1 MSSVTLRENEWRRLD
16 LSKVQL
22 EELVATGQEL
32 AGRKTHW
39 RASAASD
46 NAVNERSVIQIV
58 AAGAG
63 QFKISVAN
71 AIGVVAL
78 TGLTIRVV
86 PKINLDHFLFIASH
100 ALEIDPRLSDAV
112 AKVDPD
118 SQLHEVLARA
128 LIGEAQRSLRLGL
141 HRGYSDRPYEAAAVR
156 GRVDMVATSRQVLRG
171 RMRVRGH
178 ADEFVA
184 DTPLNRLVK
193 EALRRISVSR
203 RLSGTTTGSAR
214 MMLADFAEIGR
225 FRSTDLAPTLSRS
238 QTVFARLVHLARVVV
253 EAGGIGIAEGGTPV
267 ESFLISTPGLVEAGV
282 RQVLATHLA
291 PYEIQ
296 KQGGGRVL
304 VKAPNF
310 SVHPDLLITKAPLTG
325 DVKYQ
330 VARSGWNRSAVA
342 QAVLFAAA
350 YQSPVGFIVGF
361 TDREGDGLPRL
372 AVGSI
377 RVHELWWPAIPAV
390 APEAA
395 ARMVAAQLRD
405 AILATPVTAG
415 AKDARPRVQS
425 EAANR

>member
-16 LSKVQL
+16 LSAVQL
-22 EELVATGQEL
+22 EQLVATGQEL
-32 AGRKTHW
+32 AGRKAQW
-39 RASAASD
+39 RAGAGSD
-46 NAVNERSVIQIV
+46 YGAQERSVIQIL
-58 AAGAG
+58 AAGGG
-63 QFKISVAN
+63 QFKVSVAN

-78 TGLTIRVV
+78 SGLTIRVV
-86 PKINLDHFLFIASH
+86 PKIDVEHFLYIASH
-100 ALEIDPRLSDAV
+100 ALEIDPRLSDVV
-112 AKVDPD
+112 ASVNPD
-118 SQLHEVLARA
+118 SHLHEVLARA

-193 EALRRISVSR
+193 EALGRISVSR
-203 RLSGTTTGSAR
+203 RLSDATTGSAR
-214 MMLADFAEIGR
+214 VMLADLAEVGR
-225 FRSTDLAPTLSRS
+225 FKSSDLTPTLSRS
-238 QTVFARLVHLARVVV
+238 QAVFARLADLARIVV
-253 EAGGIGIAEGGTPV
+253 EAGGIGIADGSTPV

-282 RQVLATHLA
+282 RQLLGKHLV
-291 PYEIQ
+291 PYEVQ

-304 VKAPNF
+304 VKSPSF

-330 VARSGWNRSAVA
+330 VARGGWNRSAVA

-350 YQSPVGFIVGF
+350 YQSPLGFIVGF
-361 TDREGDGLPRL
+361 ADREADSLPRL

-377 RVHELWWPAIPAV
+377 SVHEIWWPAIATV

-395 ARMVAAQLRD
+395 AEIVAANVRA
-405 AILATPVTAG
+405 AIVAAPGSVGATVERTV
-415 AKDARPRVQS
+415 R
-425 EAANR
+425 N

>member
-16 LSKVQL
+16 LSTVQL
-22 EELVATGQEL
+22 EQLVATGQEL
-32 AGRKTHW
+32 AGRKAHW
-39 RASAASD
+39 RTGVGSNSGTL
-46 NAVNERSVIQIV
+46 ERSVIQIV

-86 PKINLDHFLFIASH
+86 PKIDLDHFLYIASH
-100 ALEIDPRLSDAV
+100 ALEIDPRLSDVV
-112 AKVDPD
+112 ADVSPD
-118 SQLHEVLARA
+118 SHLHEVLARA

-141 HRGYSDRPYEAAAVR
+141 HRGYSNRPYEAAAVR

-171 RMRVRGH
+171 RMRVRGR

-203 RLSGTTTGSAR
+203 ELSGTTTGSAR
-214 MMLADFAEIGR
+214 MMLADFAESGR
-225 FRSTDLAPTLSRS
+225 FQLSDLAPKLSRA
-238 QTVFARLVHLARVVV
+238 QTVFTRLADLAKVVV
-253 EAGGIGIAEGGTPV
+253 EAGGIGIAEGSTPV
-267 ESFLISTPGLVEAGV
+267 ESFLVSTPGLVEGGV
-282 RQVLATHLA
+282 RQLLAKHLA
-291 PYEIQ
+291 PYEVQ
-296 KQGGGRVL
+296 KHGGGRVL
-304 VKAPNF
+304 VKVPNF

-350 YQSPVGFIVGF
+350 YRSPVGFIVGF
-361 TDREGDGLPRL
+361 TDREVDDLPRL

-377 RVHELWWPAIPAV
+377 RVHEMWWPAIPTV

-395 ARMVAAQLRD
+395 ARAVAEKLRE
-405 AILATPVTAG
+405 AILGTPAAVG
-415 AKDARPRVQS
+415 ASLGRASR
-425 EAANR
+425 